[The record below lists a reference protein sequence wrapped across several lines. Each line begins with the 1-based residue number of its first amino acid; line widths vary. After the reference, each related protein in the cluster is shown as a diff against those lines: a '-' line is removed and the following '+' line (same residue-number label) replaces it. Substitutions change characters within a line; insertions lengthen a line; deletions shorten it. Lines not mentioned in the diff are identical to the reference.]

1 MKRIAAGF
9 LGLFLMVGCA
19 EEVVKKPENLIP
31 KEKMADILNDLAI
44 LNASTSA
51 ASNKFEDSGINIMEF
66 LYKKYGIDS
75 VQFSQ
80 SDLYYASVPL
90 EYQSIYENID
100 AKLEERTKIMEERSM
115 KKNDSIRKVNEAR
128 KDSLN
133 ANKDKK
139 KVVPTKP

>member
-1 MKRIAAGF
+1 
-9 LGLFLMVGCA
+9 MVLVLATACA
-19 EEVVKKPENLIP
+19 EKVIEEPENLIP

-75 VQFSQ
+75 IQFSQ

-90 EYQSIYENID
+90 EYQSIYENVE
-100 AKLEERTKIMEERSM
+100 ARLEERTKIMEERSM
-115 KKNDSIRKVNEAR
+115 RKNDSIRKVNEAR

-133 ANKDKK
+133 AKKDKK
-139 KVVPTKP
+139 EVVPREP

>member
-1 MKRIAAGF
+1 
-9 LGLFLMVGCA
+9 
-19 EEVVKKPENLIP
+19 
-31 KEKMADILNDLAI
+31 MADILNDLAI

-139 KVVPTKP
+139 KVVPREP

>member
-1 MKRIAAGF
+1 MGF
-9 LGLFLMVGCA
+9 LGLFLMASCA

-31 KEKMADILNDLAI
+31 KEKMADVLHDLAI

-51 ASNKFEDSGINIMEF
+51 ASSKFEDSGINIMEF
-66 LYKKYGIDS
+66 LYEKYGIDS

-90 EYQSIYENID
+90 EYQSIYENVE
-100 AKLEERTKIMEERSM
+100 AKLEERTKMMEERSM
-115 KKNDSIRKVNEAR
+115 QRNDSIRKANEAR

-133 ANKDKK
+133 AEKEKK
-139 KVVPTKP
+139 EVISTEP

>member
-9 LGLFLMVGCA
+9 LGLFLMMGCA

-90 EYQSIYENID
+90 EYQD
-100 AKLEERTKIMEERSM
+100 
-115 KKNDSIRKVNEAR
+115 RKSTR
-128 KDSLN
+128 LN
-133 ANKDKK
+133 SSH
-139 KVVPTKP
+139 

>member
-9 LGLFLMVGCA
+9 LGLFLMMGCA

-139 KVVPTKP
+139 KVVPREP

>member
-1 MKRIAAGF
+1 MRRISKAF
-9 LGLFLMVGCA
+9 LVLVLATACA
-19 EEVVKKPENLIP
+19 EKVIEEPENLIP

-75 VQFSQ
+75 IQFSQ

-90 EYQSIYENID
+90 EYQSIYENVE
-100 AKLEERTKIMEERSM
+100 ARLEERTKIMEERSM
-115 KKNDSIRKVNEAR
+115 RKNDSIRKVNEAR

-133 ANKDKK
+133 AKKDKK
-139 KVVPTKP
+139 EVVPREP